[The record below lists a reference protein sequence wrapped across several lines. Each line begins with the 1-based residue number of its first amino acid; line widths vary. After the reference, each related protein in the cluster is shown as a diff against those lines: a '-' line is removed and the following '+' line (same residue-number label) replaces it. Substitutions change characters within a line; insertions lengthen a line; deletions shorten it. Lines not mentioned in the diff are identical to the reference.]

1 MSLEMRKLQL
11 LTRSKNMLLAA
22 QKKQWTRFSEL
33 ETGWLVWLQASV
45 EKYGESLNSI
55 GSALIKDN
63 QEIQKCLAAEQ
74 KIMLRELEKS
84 TKNTSSIKS
93 YLK

>member
-1 MSLEMRKLQL
+1 MSLEKKRLEL

-22 QKKQWTRFSEL
+22 QQNQWIRFSEL
-33 ETGWLVWLQASV
+33 ESGWLALLKVSV
-45 EKYGESLNSI
+45 EEYGEALNSI
-55 GSALIKDN
+55 GSELKNDN
-63 QEIQKCLAAEQ
+63 QKIQECLASQQ
-74 KIMLRELEKS
+74 KKMLSELEQS

>member
-11 LTRSKNMLLAA
+11 LTHSKNMLTAV
-22 QKKQWTRFSEL
+22 QQHQWTRFSEL
-33 ETGWLVWLQASV
+33 EAGWLVWLQASV
-45 EKYGESLNSI
+45 EKYGEALNSI
-55 GSALIKDN
+55 GSELIKDN
-63 QEIQKCLAAEQ
+63 QQIQESLALEQ
-74 KIMLRELEKS
+74 KKMLCELEES

>member
-11 LTRSKNMLLAA
+11 LTRSKNMLTAA
-22 QKKQWTRFSEL
+22 QQSQWTRFSEL

-45 EKYGESLNSI
+45 EKYGEALNSI
-55 GSALIKDN
+55 GSELIKDN
-63 QEIQKCLAAEQ
+63 QQIQECLALEQ
-74 KIMLRELEKS
+74 KKMLRELGQS

>member
-22 QKKQWTRFSEL
+22 QENQWTRFSEL

>member
-11 LTRSKNMLLAA
+11 LTRSKNMLTAA
-22 QKKQWTRFSEL
+22 QKNQWTRFSEL
-33 ETGWLVWLQASV
+33 EAGWLDWLQSSV
-45 EKYGESLNSI
+45 ETYGEALNSV
-55 GSALIKDN
+55 GSELIKDN
-63 QEIQKCLAAEQ
+63 QKIQDCLALEQ
-74 KIMLRELEKS
+74 KKILRELEKS